1 MSAVQKKSRD
11 VTDLIKVN
19 GSTQRK
25 SVNDFVVPFQT
36 TLSPEFICLFANG
49 K

>member
-1 MSAVQKKSRD
+1 MSAVQKKRD
-11 VTDLIKVN
+11 VADLIKLN
-19 GSTQRK
+19 SNTQRK
-25 SVNDFVVPFQT
+25 SVNDFVVPFET